1 MEMDALIFSAMADAG
16 LSDLGW
22 YVPPGQPT
30 TAAVQ
35 CNVMIDRD
43 VEIYG
48 DEQTEVAARVVT
60 ASFQRFQVDPK
71 RGGTIVLGLDPLSP
85 TAERFAVK
93 DQLSLDE
100 SLSVWMVTD
109 AR

>member
-1 MEMDALIFSAMADAG
+1 MEMDALIFGAMAAAG
-16 LSDLGW
+16 LNDPGW
-22 YVPPGQPT
+22 YVPPGQPAS
-30 TAAVQ
+30 AAVR
-35 CNVMIDRD
+35 CDVMIDRD

-48 DEQTEVAARVVT
+48 DERTEVAARVVT
-60 ASFQRFQVDPK
+60 ATFQRGQVDPK

-85 TAERFAVK
+85 SAERFAVK

-100 SLSVWMVTD
+100 SQSVWMVTD